1 MMRLVIKQGAG
12 KSACVTVAA
21 AAGTQVSAFHTT
33 TPTHFSR
40 RGGNAANSAQKRS
53 VGPVAHPVE
62 VFRSMQLGMMPTP
75 LVAKRFMEMFFS
87 EELAKRRVTSLKLH
101 AMESGACNE
110 LLRTLFYEKF
120 LSVPVRLITVD
131 IEFTGSP
138 NFTAEGPSEDI
149 TEIAAYCPVRGKV
162 FSRLVQTDK
171 FISPAVEKLT
181 GISNELIAKEG
192 VPFAEAWEDMLRF
205 IDGDMEPEPPREEVI
220 AMQLQRDKER
230 ADRGEKN
237 EVVVLGKQGAFP
249 PPPPADFNPNKPHPP
264 TKVYDGLVLLDK
276 QLVSLNDYLKSPAGA
291 KLEPYVKRL
300 RLTQDAEADK
310 ALREAAKG
318 KGEEVKGKPVR
329 APPKVPLPLATAT
342 INQDAED
349 LLVWYDAIDERRLPT
364 TLGPSED
371 PKTGRKQRVLLLS
384 HGARS
389 ADVTMLEWALKR
401 NNLTFPEHYRFAD
414 TLNIIQDMHRRR
426 PVTQD
431 KHPPSFSLEGVIS
444 WLKLP
449 INAEAAAHRAGP
461 DAALTWMALFH
472 TLDRYGDE
480 TLTPHQQLVLR
491 YFENEA
497 VNLMYSSEGST
508 ATERENTFIA
518 ADPDAHSS
526 AAYDNSDGGDDV
538 LDFDLD
544 SVMKK

>member
-1 MMRLVIKQGAG
+1 MAG
-12 KSACVTVAA
+12 
-21 AAGTQVSAFHTT
+21 
-33 TPTHFSR
+33 
-40 RGGNAANSAQKRS
+40 SAQKRS
-53 VGPVAHPVE
+53 IGPVAHPVE
-62 VFRSMQLGMMPTP
+62 IFRSMQLGMMPTP

-87 EELAKRRVTSLKLH
+87 EELAKRRISSLKLH
-101 AMESGACNE
+101 AMESGTCNE

-120 LSVPVRLITVD
+120 LSVNVRLITVD

-138 NFTAEGPSEDI
+138 NFTADGPSEDI

-162 FSRLVQTDK
+162 FSRLIQTDK
-171 FISPAVEKLT
+171 TIPDKVEKLT
-181 GISNELIAKEG
+181 GISNELLEKEAI
-192 VPFAEAWEDMLRF
+192 PFTQAWEEMLRF
-205 IDGDMEPEPPREEVI
+205 IDGDMEPEPTREEVI
-220 AMQLQRDKER
+220 ELQLKRQKER

-237 EVVVLGKQGAFP
+237 QVVILGKQGAFP
-249 PPPPADFNPNKPHPP
+249 AAPPADFNGNRPHPA
-264 TKVYDGLVLLDK
+264 DGAYSELINQDE
-276 QLVSLNDYLKSPAGA
+276 QSVSLATFLETPKGKKLKSYLKRQENHAIA
-291 KLEPYVKRL
+291 
-300 RLTQDAEADK
+300 
-310 ALREAAKG
+310 EAAK
-318 KGEEVKGKPVR
+318 KEREDAKERGEDPKGKPVR
-329 APPKVPLPLATAT
+329 FPPKVPLPIATA
-342 INQDAED
+342 NVNLDAED
-349 LLVWYDAIDERRLPT
+349 LLVWYDPIDERRLPG
-364 TLGPSED
+364 TLGPIED
-371 PKTGRKQRVLLLS
+371 PKTGRRQRVLLLS

-449 INAEAAAHRAGP
+449 VNAESASHRAGP
-461 DAALTWMALFH
+461 DAALTWMALYH
-472 TLDRYGDE
+472 TMDRYGDE

-497 VNLMYSSEGST
+497 VNLMYSSDSST
-508 ATERENTFIA
+508 ASQRDGTVMA
-518 ADPDAHSS
+518 ADPDAHNSVAFDGSDSS
-526 AAYDNSDGGDDV
+526 NSSDDV